1 MEVFFKLLV
10 LEPDTSS
17 DSLMVLETRFQNVGQ
32 VVIQQEEEISKL
44 NTLCRS
50 LQIDLEKS
58 IAAQK
63 ALLQQ
68 QQDLEVES
76 LELQEFM
83 QAEKTTLHEALKE
96 SEAELQKHQQVI
108 AQKDKE
114 LAEKQEE
121 CKHLVNKK
129 CLRILL
135 VFGILLIYFDQ

>member
-121 CKHLVNKK
+121 CKHLVSKK
-129 CLRILL
+129 
-135 VFGILLIYFDQ
+135 